1 MTQRFE
7 VKGTHTS
14 HFHKNTSGKM
24 PELPEVEQFR
34 QLLLPLVSETAPL
47 ELTRASLDKKP
58 PRKFL
63 SDDDIQKINQ
73 GKYCVSAVR
82 RKGKQ
87 LCLILKT
94 KSSTCYL
101 FVHMGMTGRIA
112 TQGNIPKLKELSAK
126 AEYPPPSTYLSFSAG
141 DYEASFSD
149 PRKFGHVLLKESME
163 EFEELAPD
171 ALNEAFDKRT
181 SILDKLSDQS
191 IGIKA
196 LILDQKRCVSGVG
209 NWVADE
215 VLYQIQMHPDQTY
228 LTMEEATSLLDT
240 LLTILQ
246 IAVKALKEGKDFP
259 KEWLF
264 HYRWN
269 KKKTTK
275 DQKGQTV
282 TYLTSGGRTSAVV
295 ASIQKKKSRKRAEGA
310 KLKQGKETETSSN
323 ESSVKKEDIA
333 KEKGSNTKANKPS
346 TKKGGSTEKPKS
358 RQARKRKSSKA
369 VVEERRQTNVRRSS
383 RLRTT

>member
-1 MTQRFE
+1 
-7 VKGTHTS
+7 
-14 HFHKNTSGKM
+14 M
-24 PELPEVEQFR
+24 PELPEVENFR

-47 ELTRASLDKKP
+47 QLTRASLEKKP

-63 SDDDIQKINQ
+63 SDDDIQKINKR
-73 GKYCVSAVR
+73 KYCVAAVR

-112 TQGNIPKLKELSAK
+112 TEGNIPQLQELSAK
-126 AEYPPPSTYLSFSAG
+126 AEYPPPSTYLSFFSG

-163 EFEELAPD
+163 EMEELAPD
-171 ALNEAFDKRT
+171 ALNGAVDNRT

-215 VLYQIQMHPDQTY
+215 VLYQIQMHPDQDY
-228 LTMEEATSLLDT
+228 LATEEATHLLDT
-240 LLTILQ
+240 LLQ
-246 IAVKALKEGKDFP
+246 IVQVAVKALKEKREFP

-269 KKKTTK
+269 KKKVTK
-275 DQKGQTV
+275 DHKGRTV
-282 TYLTSGGRTSAVV
+282 TYLISGGRTSAVV
-295 ASIQKKKSRKRAEGA
+295 PSLQKKISRKRTKAA
-310 KLKQGKETETSSN
+310 KRKQGKETNTVSSV
-323 ESSVKKEDIA
+323 SVKKENA
-333 KEKGSNTKANKPS
+333 TKEKGSNTKVNRTSPKA
-346 TKKGGSTEKPKS
+346 GGYTEKSKS
-358 RQARKRKSSKA
+358 RQPRKRKASELP
-369 VVEERRQTNVRRSS
+369 VEERRQMNVRRSS
-383 RLRTT
+383 RLKTP